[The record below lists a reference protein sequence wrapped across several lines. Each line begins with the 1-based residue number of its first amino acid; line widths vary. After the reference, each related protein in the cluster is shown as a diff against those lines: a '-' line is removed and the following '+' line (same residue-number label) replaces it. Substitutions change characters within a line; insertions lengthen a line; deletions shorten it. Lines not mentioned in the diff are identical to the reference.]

1 MNFFYFISFYFLFL
15 FSIVGYGNLFK
26 SIFCQKENNLGYL
39 GIFGI
44 LTLIIFTYFI
54 NFFIPIY
61 STLSLFLL
69 VFGVCLFINF
79 LINNFKILKK
89 DFIILILVFTILT
102 IFILNAKNHDDFPY
116 YHFSYINI
124 ITQLE
129 NVFGLGNFNHGFRTP
144 SSIFYLSSVFNL
156 PGTNYNL
163 IHLSPVFFLG
173 FANFIFL
180 KKINLNLKNK
190 ENFSIILLS
199 LMSLALINIFFYRM
213 AEHGTDRSAQI
224 IILLIFVEIIEY
236 TNKKYLVEE
245 QLNKLII
252 LITLAVSLKA
262 FYLIYIIL
270 FFPLFIYQQNKI
282 NFFIKLIASKIFFI
296 CSFFFFILIAI
307 NFINTGC
314 FVYPLAMTCNE
325 NLIWSISINEVNYMN
340 EWYQLWSKAGASPN
354 YAIENRAD
362 YISSFNWLSNW
373 IDVYF
378 FNKVTDFVL
387 GLIFLTII
395 IFILFFKKN
404 LNFESFAN
412 KKIIILYSILILLF
426 VEWFYNHPAL
436 RYGGY
441 HLIALLIFIPSALFL
456 DSKVKFDKNLSLK
469 INVILLIILLVFCAR
484 NLNRISKEIKLY
496 NYDIFKNASYNK
508 EFKNY
513 EILNSILEVKKCNLT
528 NSSCGEKIIKSKMF
542 MGKDLFYKE
551 R

>member
-1 MNFFYFISFYFLFL
+1 MNFFFFISFYFLFL

-26 SIFCQKENNLGYL
+26 NIFRIKENNLGYL
-39 GIFGI
+39 GILGI
-44 LTLIIFTYFI
+44 FILIIFTYFI

-61 STLSLFLL
+61 PTLSLFLL
-69 VFGVCLFINF
+69 IIGISLFIEF

-89 DFIILILVFTILT
+89 DFIILIFVFIFLI
-102 IFILNAKNHDDFPY
+102 IFILSAKNHDDFPY

-129 NVFGLGNFNHGFRTP
+129 SVFGLGNFNHGFRTS

-156 PGTNYNL
+156 PGTDYNL

-180 KKINLNLKNK
+180 KKIYFNLKNK
-190 ENFSIILLS
+190 ENFSVILLS

-224 IILLIFVEIIEY
+224 IILLIFIEIIEFIS
-236 TNKKYLVEE
+236 KKYLAED

-270 FFPLFIYQQNKI
+270 FFPLFIFQQNKKK
-282 NFFIKLIASKIFFI
+282 FLVKLIQSKIFFI
-296 CSFFFFILIAI
+296 CSSFFFILIAI

-314 FVYPLAMTCNE
+314 FVYPLAITCNE
-325 NLIWSISINEVNYMN
+325 NLLWSISLAEVNHMN
-340 EWYQLWSKAGASPN
+340 EWYQLWSKGGASPN
-354 YAIENRAD
+354 FIVDNRAD
-362 YISSFNWLSNW
+362 YISGFNWLGNW
-373 IDVYF
+373 INVYF
-378 FNKVTDFVL
+378 FNKVTDYVL
-387 GLIFLTII
+387 GLIFLIII
-395 IFILFFKKN
+395 IFILFFKKK
-404 LNFESFAN
+404 LNFKSFFN
-412 KKIIILYSILILLF
+412 KKIIILYFILILLF

-456 DSKVKFDKNLSLK
+456 DSKVKFDKTLSIK
-469 INVILLIILLVFCAR
+469 INIILLIILLVFASR

-496 NYDIFKNASYNK
+496 NYDIFENASYNK

-513 EILNSILEVKKCNLT
+513 EILNRILEIKKCNL
-528 NSSCGEKIIKSKMF
+528 SADLCGKETIKYKRF
-542 MGKDLFYKE
+542 MNKDLFYKE

>member
-1 MNFFYFISFYFLFL
+1 MNLFYFISFYFLFL
-15 FSIVGYGNLFK
+15 FSIVGYGNSFK
-26 SIFCQKENNLGYL
+26 NIFRLKENNLGYL
-39 GIFGI
+39 GILGI

-61 STLSLFLL
+61 PILSLFLL
-69 VFGVCLFINF
+69 IFGVSLFIKF
-79 LINNFKILKK
+79 LINDFKILKK
-89 DFIILILVFTILT
+89 DFTTLIIVFIFLI

-156 PGTNYNL
+156 PGTDYNL
-163 IHLSPVFFLG
+163 IHLSPVYFLG
-173 FANFIFL
+173 FTNFIFL
-180 KKINLNLKNK
+180 KKIYSNLKNK
-190 ENFSIILLS
+190 ENFSVILLS
-199 LMSLALINIFFYRM
+199 IMSLALINIFFYRM

-224 IILLIFVEIIEY
+224 IILLIFIEIIEF
-236 TNKKYLVEE
+236 TNKKYLEE
-245 QLNKLII
+245 DQINKLII

-270 FFPLFIYQQNKI
+270 FFPLFVFQQNKK
-282 NFFIKLIASKIFFI
+282 NFLTKLVKSKIFFV
-296 CSFFFFILIAI
+296 CSLFFLILIAI

-325 NLIWSISINEVNYMN
+325 NLLWSISLGEVNHMN
-340 EWYQLWSKAGASPN
+340 EWYQLWSKGGASPN
-354 YAIENRAD
+354 YIVENRAD

-395 IFILFFKKN
+395 IFVLFFKKN
-404 LNFESFAN
+404 LNFKSFAN
-412 KKIIILYSILILLF
+412 KKIIVLYLILILLF

-456 DSKVKFDKNLSLK
+456 DSKVKFDKGLTIK
-469 INVILLIILLVFCAR
+469 INVILLIILLVFSAR
-484 NLNRISKEIKLY
+484 NFNRISKEIKLY

-513 EILNSILEVKKCNLT
+513 EILNRILEVKKCNLL
-528 NSSCGEKIIKSKMF
+528 NGSCREETIKYKKF
-542 MGKDLFYKE
+542 MNKDLFYK
-551 R
+551 RR

>member
-1 MNFFYFISFYFLFL
+1 MNFFYFISFYFVFL

-26 SIFCQKENNLGYL
+26 SIFSQKENNLGYL

-61 STLSLFLL
+61 PILSLFLL

-79 LINNFKILKK
+79 LINNFKVLKK
-89 DFIILILVFTILT
+89 DLIILILIFIFLI
-102 IFILNAKNHDDFPY
+102 IFILSAKNHDDFPY

-129 NVFGLGNFNHGFRTP
+129 SVFGLGNFNHGFRTS

-156 PGTNYNL
+156 PGTDYNL

-180 KKINLNLKNK
+180 KKIYFNLKNK
-190 ENFSIILLS
+190 ENFSVILLS

-224 IILLIFVEIIEY
+224 IILLIFIEIIEFIS
-236 TNKKYLVEE
+236 KKYLAED

-270 FFPLFIYQQNKI
+270 FFPLFIFQQNKKK
-282 NFFIKLIASKIFFI
+282 FLIKLIKSKIFFI
-296 CSFFFFILIAI
+296 CSSFFFILFKI

-325 NLIWSISINEVNYMN
+325 NLVWSISLVEVNHMN
-340 EWYQLWSKAGASPN
+340 EWYQLWSKGGANPN
-354 YAIENRAD
+354 YIVDNRAD

-378 FNKVTDFVL
+378 FNKVTDYVL
-387 GLIFLTII
+387 GLIFLIII
-395 IFILFFKKN
+395 IFVLFFKKK
-404 LNFESFAN
+404 LNFKSFVN
-412 KKIIILYSILILLF
+412 KKIIILYLILILLF
-426 VEWFYNHPAL
+426 AEWFYNHPAL

-456 DSKVKFDKNLSLK
+456 GSKVKFDKTLTLK
-469 INVILLIILLVFCAR
+469 INVILLIILLVFVAR
-484 NLNRISKEIKLY
+484 NFNRISKEIKLY

-513 EILNSILEVKKCNLT
+513 EILNRILEIKRCNL
-528 NSSCGEKIIKSKMF
+528 SADSCGKETIKYKRF
-542 MGKDLFYKE
+542 MNKDLFYKE

>member
-1 MNFFYFISFYFLFL
+1 MNLFFFILFYFLFL

-26 SIFCQKENNLGYL
+26 NIFHLKENNLGYL
-39 GIFGI
+39 GILGI

-61 STLSLFLL
+61 PILSLFLL
-69 VFGVCLFINF
+69 IFGISLFIKF
-79 LINNFKILKK
+79 LIDNFKIFKK
-89 DFIILILVFTILT
+89 DFFILILVFTFLI
-102 IFILNAKNHDDFPY
+102 IFILSAKNHDDFPY

-129 NVFGLGNFNHGFRTP
+129 SVFGLGNFNHGFRTP

-173 FANFIFL
+173 FTNFIFL
-180 KKINLNLKNK
+180 KKIYLNLKNK
-190 ENFSIILLS
+190 ENFSLILLS
-199 LMSLALINIFFYRM
+199 IMSLALINIFFYRM

-224 IILLIFVEIIEY
+224 IILLIFIEIIEFIS
-236 TNKKYLVEE
+236 KKYLAED

-270 FFPLFIYQQNKI
+270 FFPLFIFQQNKKK
-282 NFFIKLIASKIFFI
+282 FLVKLIQSKIFFI
-296 CSFFFFILIAI
+296 CSSFFFILIAI

-314 FVYPLAMTCNE
+314 FVYPLAITCNE
-325 NLIWSISINEVNYMN
+325 NLLWSISLAEVNHMN
-340 EWYQLWSKAGASPN
+340 EWYQLWSKGGASPN
-354 YAIENRAD
+354 FIVDNRAD
-362 YISSFNWLSNW
+362 YISGFNWLGNW
-373 IDVYF
+373 INVYF
-378 FNKVTDFVL
+378 FNKVTDYVL
-387 GLIFLTII
+387 GLIFLIII
-395 IFILFFKKN
+395 IFILFFKKK
-404 LNFESFAN
+404 LNFKSFFN
-412 KKIIILYSILILLF
+412 KKIIILYFILILLF

-456 DSKVKFDKNLSLK
+456 DSKIKFDKTLSIK
-469 INVILLIILLVFCAR
+469 INIILLIILLVFASR

-513 EILNSILEVKKCNLT
+513 EILNRILEIKKCNL
-528 NSSCGEKIIKSKMF
+528 SAGSCVKEAMKYKRF
-542 MGKDLFYKE
+542 MNKDLFYKE

>member
-26 SIFCQKENNLGYL
+26 SIFSQKENNLGYL

-61 STLSLFLL
+61 STLSLLLL
-69 VFGVCLFINF
+69 VFGVYLFINF

-89 DFIILILVFTILT
+89 DFIILILVFIFLT

-156 PGTNYNL
+156 PGTDYNL

-180 KKINLNLKNK
+180 KKIDLNFKNK
-190 ENFSIILLS
+190 EKFSIILLS

-236 TNKKYLVEE
+236 INKKHLAED

-270 FFPLFIYQQNKI
+270 FFLLFIFQQNKK
-282 NFFIKLIASKIFFI
+282 NFLIKLITSKIFFI
-296 CSFFFFILIAI
+296 CSLFFLILIVI

-325 NLIWSISINEVNYMN
+325 NLIWSISLSEVNYMN
-340 EWYQLWSKAGASPN
+340 EWYQLWSKGGASPN
-354 YAIENRAD
+354 YIVNDRAD

-373 IDVYF
+373 IDIYF
-378 FNKVTDFVL
+378 FNKVTDFLL
-387 GLIFLTII
+387 GLTFLILI
-395 IFILFFKKN
+395 IFSLFFKKK
-404 LNFESFAN
+404 LNFKSFFN
-412 KKIIILYSILILLF
+412 IKIIFLYLILILLF
-426 VEWFYNHPAL
+426 VEWFYNHPSL

-441 HLIALLIFIPSALFL
+441 HLIALIIFIPLALFL
-456 DSKVKFDKNLSLK
+456 DSKVKFDKSLSLK

>member
-1 MNFFYFISFYFLFL
+1 MNLFFFILFYFLFL

-26 SIFCQKENNLGYL
+26 NIFHLKENNLGYL
-39 GIFGI
+39 GILGI

-61 STLSLFLL
+61 PILSLFLL
-69 VFGVCLFINF
+69 IFGISLFIKF
-79 LINNFKILKK
+79 LIDNFKIFKK
-89 DFIILILVFTILT
+89 DFFILILVFTFLI
-102 IFILNAKNHDDFPY
+102 IFILSAKNHDDFPY

-129 NVFGLGNFNHGFRTP
+129 SVFGLGNFNHGFRTP

-173 FANFIFL
+173 FTNFIFL
-180 KKINLNLKNK
+180 KKIYLNLKNK
-190 ENFSIILLS
+190 ENFSLILLS
-199 LMSLALINIFFYRM
+199 IMSLALINIFFYRM

-224 IILLIFVEIIEY
+224 IILLIFIEIIEFIS
-236 TNKKYLVEE
+236 KKYLAED

-270 FFPLFIYQQNKI
+270 FFPLFIFQQNKKK
-282 NFFIKLIASKIFFI
+282 FLVKLIQSKIFFI
-296 CSFFFFILIAI
+296 CSSFFFILIAI

-314 FVYPLAMTCNE
+314 FVYPLAITCNE
-325 NLIWSISINEVNYMN
+325 NLLWSISLAEVNHMN
-340 EWYQLWSKAGASPN
+340 EWYQLWSKGGASPN
-354 YAIENRAD
+354 FIVDNRAD
-362 YISSFNWLSNW
+362 YISGFNWLGNW
-373 IDVYF
+373 INVYF
-378 FNKVTDFVL
+378 FNKVTDYVL
-387 GLIFLTII
+387 GLIFLIII
-395 IFILFFKKN
+395 IFILFFKKK
-404 LNFESFAN
+404 LNFKSFFN
-412 KKIIILYSILILLF
+412 KKIIILYFILILLF

-456 DSKVKFDKNLSLK
+456 DSKIKFDKTLSIK
-469 INVILLIILLVFCAR
+469 INIILLIILLVFASR

-513 EILNSILEVKKCNLT
+513 EILNRILEIKKCNL
-528 NSSCGEKIIKSKMF
+528 SAGSCVKEAMKYKRF
-542 MGKDLFYKE
+542 MNKDLFYTE